1 MSIKLIAFFRG
12 ALHWTLTSGISFQ
25 STFRS
30 LSGEGCNKAA
40 V

>member
-1 MSIKLIAFFRG
+1 MSIKLTAFFRG
-12 ALHWTLTSGISFQ
+12 ALHWTITSDITFQ

-30 LSGEGCNKAA
+30 LSGLGCNKAA